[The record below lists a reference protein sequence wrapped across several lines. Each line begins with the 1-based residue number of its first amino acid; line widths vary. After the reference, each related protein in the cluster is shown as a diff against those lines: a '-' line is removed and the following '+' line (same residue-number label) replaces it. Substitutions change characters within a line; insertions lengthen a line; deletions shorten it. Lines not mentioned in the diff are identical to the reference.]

1 MKTITQLTKNKII
14 DAFKEAEQ
22 DKSGL
27 REFERDLYGAS
38 GRKTRHAINNICG
51 VKDNL
56 TYLELG
62 VYRGSTLVA
71 ANYDNKLTTYAI
83 DDFTIDIKE
92 PKQYKENGWNN
103 ARQATKDLLDRYNFS
118 NVNIIEEEANSVDTK
133 KIAKKVDIVHYDLD
147 EHHASVEQVLR
158 HYLSVFDKHTIL
170 MFSNWNSNG
179 VRNSFAQFKKTPG
192 IEVEMLFEKL
202 SSATADSLNWYNG
215 FAVFLFTLNAK
226 EVEKEVKND

>member
-14 DAFKEAEQ
+14 EAFHTAES

-51 VKDNL
+51 IKEGL

-71 ANYDNKLTTYAI
+71 ANYNNKLTTYAV
-83 DDFTIDIKE
+83 DDFTMDIKE
-92 PKQYKENGWNN
+92 PKQYKESGWNN
-103 ARQATKDLLDRYNFS
+103 ARQATVDLLNRYKFS
-118 NVNIIEEEANSVDTK
+118 NVNIIEEDAFKVDVK
-133 KIAKKVDIVHYDLD
+133 KIAKKVDIIHYDLD
-147 EHHASVEQVLR
+147 EHHANVEQILR
-158 HYLSVFDKHTIL
+158 KYLSVFDKHTVL

-179 VRNSFAQFKKTPG
+179 VRKAFAQFTKTPG
-192 IEVEMLFEKL
+192 IEIEPLFEKL
-202 SSATADSLNWYNG
+202 SNNAGDNMNWYNG
-215 FAVFLFTLNAK
+215 FAVFLFTLNTK